1 VNEKKRTS
9 YTVKVTELQVA
20 ALRRELEAAGWEF
33 SEKAY
38 AHWCARK
45 DKTTVIPYHSGKLV
59 VQGRGTADFVQF
71 LLEPKVLGEAR
82 FGYEDILA
90 AKEDPAQF
98 EEHAGIDE
106 SGKGDFFGP
115 LVIAAAVVTP
125 ETAQALVQAGVMD
138 SKRIRDDRKIA
149 ALAQTIR
156 QRLGDSTAVVP
167 IGPEAYNRLYGDFQ
181 NVNRLLAWGHAR
193 ALEDVLEKHP
203 GCPRALSDQFGNK
216 TTVERALMTRG
227 RGIKLEQRTKAES
240 DVAVAAA
247 SILARH
253 EFVRRLERLGKDVGA
268 TLPKG
273 ANPHVKQV
281 AVDLVHRYGP
291 DVLRK
296 VAKTHFKTHAQV
308 LDAARK

>member
-1 VNEKKRTS
+1 MKKFSKWIGIGLLVAAAALAAYGALAQSAGTNLPGCGPDGGCSEVLSSRWATLFGLPVGWFAVPL
-9 YTVKVTELQVA
+9 YLAVA
-20 ALRRELEAAGWEF
+20 ALALPGGPVSKPRRTG
-33 SEKAY
+33 
-38 AHWCARK
+38 
-45 DKTTVIPYHSGKLV
+45 V
-59 VQGRGTADFVQF
+59 
-71 LLEPKVLGEAR
+71 R
-82 FGYEDILA
+82 FG
-90 AKEDPAQF
+90 
-98 EEHAGIDE
+98 
-106 SGKGDFFGP
+106 SW